1 MKKILSFLLLLSLC
15 LAFPDSVMAKE
26 TTYDYETVIDMVA
39 EEYIGKTI
47 PGASIIISEHGDIVF
62 AKGYGY
68 ADIEQQIPI
77 EPSSTVFEWGSITK
91 TFVWVSVMQQVE
103 LGHIDLSQDIHTY
116 LSDGFLKNIQYETPI
131 TMLHL
136 MNHTA
141 GFAEQLFDL
150 RYQENDMEQSLED
163 VLSIN
168 QPEQVFEPGTVSAYS
183 NWGAALAALI
193 VERVSGQDFAEYV
206 HEHILSPLSMSQ
218 TAVRPQWNDCS
229 AIIEKK
235 ATGYS
240 FSAYNETFQVEDW
253 MRFRMYPAGSMNGTS
268 LDLMKYA
275 NELAKMPDTSSI
287 LFQDAQTKNLM
298 FSETYC
304 SFGANAGLSHG
315 FWQYP
320 NNSGILGHE
329 GGTYGFKSQFWV
341 EPENER
347 AIVILT
353 NVMETGFCSKIMEA
367 LVQQS
372 TIQPSTLI
380 SPKEKLCDF
389 EGDYLP
395 ARSSWGNVAEIQ
407 GHMQTIQISA
417 IADGQLLLKM
427 PFMGKEQIYEQ
438 TDQYQFYCADAIP
451 EEQVIA
457 FSIKDG
463 DISTMSFRLAHDY
476 IPADAVTGVTGT
488 ILCVGI
494 YVLCIFYWVTVLC
507 IRIGRRLFKKVRLSI
522 KMEISSLCGLF
533 LGASGIIGLSQW
545 ISNYTVRSTQ
555 LNCIVGFNW
564 IIGLAGILLC
574 VLTLIKDKFRHAKI
588 MLIVFMIQFVSTYQM
603 GFLTFNWK

>member
-1 MKKILSFLLLLSLC
+1 M
-15 LAFPDSVMAKE
+15 
-26 TTYDYETVIDMVA
+26 
-39 EEYIGKTI
+39 
-47 PGASIIISEHGDIVF
+47 
-62 AKGYGY
+62 
-68 ADIEQQIPI
+68 
-77 EPSSTVFEWGSITK
+77 
-91 TFVWVSVMQQVE
+91 
-103 LGHIDLSQDIHTY
+103 
-116 LSDGFLKNIQYETPI
+116 
-131 TMLHL
+131 
-136 MNHTA
+136 
-141 GFAEQLFDL
+141 
-150 RYQENDMEQSLED
+150 
-163 VLSIN
+163 
-168 QPEQVFEPGTVSAYS
+168 
-183 NWGAALAALI
+183 
-193 VERVSGQDFAEYV
+193 
-206 HEHILSPLSMSQ
+206 
-218 TAVRPQWNDCS
+218 
-229 AIIEKK
+229 
-235 ATGYS
+235 
-240 FSAYNETFQVEDW
+240 
-253 MRFRMYPAGSMNGTS
+253 
-268 LDLMKYA
+268 
-275 NELAKMPDTSSI
+275 
-287 LFQDAQTKNLM
+287 
-298 FSETYC
+298 
-304 SFGANAGLSHG
+304 
-315 FWQYP
+315 
-320 NNSGILGHE
+320 
-329 GGTYGFKSQFWV
+329 
-341 EPENER
+341 EPETER

-522 KMEISSLCGLF
+522 KMEISSLRGLF

>member
-1 MKKILSFLLLLSLC
+1 M
-15 LAFPDSVMAKE
+15 
-26 TTYDYETVIDMVA
+26 
-39 EEYIGKTI
+39 
-47 PGASIIISEHGDIVF
+47 
-62 AKGYGY
+62 
-68 ADIEQQIPI
+68 
-77 EPSSTVFEWGSITK
+77 
-91 TFVWVSVMQQVE
+91 
-103 LGHIDLSQDIHTY
+103 
-116 LSDGFLKNIQYETPI
+116 
-131 TMLHL
+131 
-136 MNHTA
+136 
-141 GFAEQLFDL
+141 
-150 RYQENDMEQSLED
+150 
-163 VLSIN
+163 
-168 QPEQVFEPGTVSAYS
+168 
-183 NWGAALAALI
+183 I

-341 EPENER
+341 EPETER

>member
-206 HEHILSPLSMSQ
+206 HEHIYL
-218 TAVRPQWNDCS
+218 R
-229 AIIEKK
+229 
-235 ATGYS
+235 
-240 FSAYNETFQVEDW
+240 FQ
-253 MRFRMYPAGSMNGTS
+253 
-268 LDLMKYA
+268 
-275 NELAKMPDTSSI
+275 
-287 LFQDAQTKNLM
+287 
-298 FSETYC
+298 
-304 SFGANAGLSHG
+304 
-315 FWQYP
+315 
-320 NNSGILGHE
+320 
-329 GGTYGFKSQFWV
+329 
-341 EPENER
+341 
-347 AIVILT
+347 
-353 NVMETGFCSKIMEA
+353 
-367 LVQQS
+367 
-372 TIQPSTLI
+372 
-380 SPKEKLCDF
+380 
-389 EGDYLP
+389 
-395 ARSSWGNVAEIQ
+395 
-407 GHMQTIQISA
+407 
-417 IADGQLLLKM
+417 
-427 PFMGKEQIYEQ
+427 
-438 TDQYQFYCADAIP
+438 
-451 EEQVIA
+451 
-457 FSIKDG
+457 
-463 DISTMSFRLAHDY
+463 
-476 IPADAVTGVTGT
+476 
-488 ILCVGI
+488 
-494 YVLCIFYWVTVLC
+494 
-507 IRIGRRLFKKVRLSI
+507 
-522 KMEISSLCGLF
+522 
-533 LGASGIIGLSQW
+533 
-545 ISNYTVRSTQ
+545 
-555 LNCIVGFNW
+555 
-564 IIGLAGILLC
+564 
-574 VLTLIKDKFRHAKI
+574 
-588 MLIVFMIQFVSTYQM
+588 
-603 GFLTFNWK
+603 